1 MLQRQETLNQ
11 HSERMALEYPIIG
24 ARGTDFSFLQIVL
37 PGL

>member
-11 HSERMALEYPIIG
+11 HSERMALEYPIKG
-24 ARGTDFSFLQIVL
+24 EGRTDFSFLQIVL